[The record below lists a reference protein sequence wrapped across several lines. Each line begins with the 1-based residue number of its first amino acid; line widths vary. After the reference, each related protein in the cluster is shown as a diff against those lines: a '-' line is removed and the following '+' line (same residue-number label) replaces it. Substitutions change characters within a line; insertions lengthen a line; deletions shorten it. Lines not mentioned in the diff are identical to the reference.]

1 MRSDAFCVLAAPY
14 RMLIEVRPKEAI
26 VTATLA
32 RVTNLATLPEIAVK
46 VLRLARDPN
55 VTMSRLAEVISTAPE
70 LSARILRIV
79 NSAFYGFPGEIRSI
93 ERATTLMGLESVRNV
108 TIAASL
114 MRVFQGRPLGRTFAP
129 KDIWTHSLA
138 VAAATRLLAVTKRLT
153 AADEAFL
160 AGLLHDIGLM
170 VELQVHRLKL
180 ATMLTHIEG
189 GDDRHILDLEEATF
203 GATHQDFGASLLE
216 SWGLPET
223 FAIVAGCHHS
233 PYTAPAAE
241 RTLPVMVHVAERL
254 VAAHSGHFLLDE
266 QSAAVDEELIDELR
280 LTTDQLNAVVD
291 SLPAAVAEVTAVFNA
306 S

>member
-1 MRSDAFCVLAAPY
+1 
-14 RMLIEVRPKEAI
+14 MLTEVRSKEAI
-26 VTATLA
+26 VAATLA
-32 RVTNLATLPEIAVK
+32 RVTNLATLPEVAIK

-55 VTMSRLAEVISTAPE
+55 VTMSNLAEVISTAPE

-114 MRVFQGRPLGRTFAP
+114 MRVFQGRPLGRSFAP

-138 VAAATRLLAVTKRLT
+138 VAASTRVIAMTNRAR

-180 ATMLTHIEG
+180 ATLLTLIEG
-189 GDDRHILDLEEATF
+189 GDERRILDLEDATF
-203 GATHQDFGASLLE
+203 GATHQEFGASLLQ

-223 FAIVAGCHHS
+223 FAIVAGCHHDPFS
-233 PYTAPAAE
+233 APAAE
-241 RTLPVMVHVAERL
+241 RMLPMMVHAADRL
-254 VAAHSGHFLLDE
+254 VAAHAGPFLLDDASIVIDPE
-266 QSAAVDEELIDELR
+266 LMSALR
-280 LTTDQLNAVVD
+280 LTDDQLVSVVER
-291 SLPAAVAEVTAVFNA
+291 LPAAVAEVTAVFNA